1 MSPQQTNMIRI
12 AVDGIRADHP
22 KLFAVISA
30 TYCAR
35 NMAEARRAL
44 NYLSADDFTLDYH
57 QALEHLSKRLRDSGY
72 KSPTKTDPFEDRIEW
87 QINGAESKWDTPK
100 LPSQDVI
107 DRWYR
112 GHILHEAIGLI
123 MGKSRTGLC
132 KLWERFPN
140 RREEIEIAFV
150 LAQPQ
155 PAPEYSHPLPNKRP
169 KTPHGSPSRLLP
181 AVAGTFALA
190 LILLMALSP
199 PNGNRAINAIA
210 TNFEDAVLSAQGIF
224 DFSESAL
231 AKAEAPG
238 SKPEPAPS
246 TTSAPKP
253 PPRPEIAL
261 PDRPKIEM
269 AALPNVP
276 RQLNIPT
283 ARIELK
289 TPPRVST
296 PAFDKGAKPS
306 TYFGSRPNVEL
317 ARPTLSMPTR
327 GPSTLPPGAAPG
339 QMETSPQTT
348 SADLKGYRPAGR
360 IGFSSFQTSRGL
372 AEELVRLTRIER
384 ALSRLKK
391 PHEKMFEGAQL
402 ALAPDRARIHFADGI
417 AFSVTFR
424 FGRLDDI
431 QIYARSGI
439 DKKLHTEIEARR
451 GIQFLDRALSNS

>member
-1 MSPQQTNMIRI
+1 MIRT
-12 AVDGIRADHP
+12 AVDGIRVDHP

-35 NMAEARRAL
+35 NLAEARRAL
-44 NYLSADDFTLDYH
+44 NYLSADDFTIDYH
-57 QALEHLSKRLRDSGY
+57 QALEHLSKRLRDAGY
-72 KSPTKTDPFEDRIEW
+72 KSPVQTDQFGDRIAW
-87 QINGAESKWDTPK
+87 QADDTESKWNSPK
-100 LPSQDVI
+100 IPSPEVV

-123 MGKSRTGLC
+123 TRKSRTGLN
-132 KLWERFPN
+132 KLWEQFPN

-155 PAPEYSHPLPNKRP
+155 PVPAHPLHNKRP
-169 KTPHGSPSRLLP
+169 QAPNATPSRLLP
-181 AVAGTFALA
+181 AIAGAFALV

-199 PNGNRAINAIA
+199 PTGNRAISAIA

-238 SKPEPAPS
+238 KIPEPPS
-246 TTSAPKP
+246 ATTASAPEP

-269 AALPNVP
+269 AALPKVP

-283 ARIELK
+283 ARVEIK
-289 TPPRVST
+289 TPPRVSAPT
-296 PAFDKGAKPS
+296 LDRGTKPS
-306 TYFGSRPNVEL
+306 AYFGSRPNVEV

-327 GPSTLPPGAAPG
+327 GPTTLPPGTNTG
-339 QMETSPQTT
+339 QVETSTQTT
-348 SADLKGYRPAGR
+348 TEDLKGYRPAGR

-391 PHEKMFEGAQL
+391 SQDKTFEGAQL
-402 ALAPDRARIHFADGI
+402 ALSPDKARIHFADGI

-431 QIYARSGI
+431 TIFAKSGI
-439 DKKLHTEIEARR
+439 NKKLHTETEARR
-451 GIQFLDRALSNS
+451 GIRFLDRALSNS